1 MQDHAGIFAFVNVYG
16 VLRMW
21 FVWFQFQESIAAM
34 ETGLVSNHVS
44 VSQ

>member
-1 MQDHAGIFAFVNVYG
+1 MRDHAGIFAFVNVYG

-34 ETGLVSNHVS
+34 ETGSIDMNIYI
-44 VSQ
+44 